1 MLHTYMQHHASLSCQ
16 VEIYLSAVE
25 DARIEPKVFH
35 IISCGLKAHSESEHA
50 SASQII
56 LDRIDTLQ

>member
-1 MLHTYMQHHASLSCQ
+1 MQHHASLSCQ

-25 DARIEPKVFH
+25 DAKIEPKVFH
-35 IISCGLKAHSESEHA
+35 IISHGLKAHSESEHA

-56 LDRIDTLQ
+56 PDMIYMLQ

>member
-1 MLHTYMQHHASLSCQ
+1 MQHHASLSCQ

-25 DARIEPKVFH
+25 DAKIEPKVFH
-35 IISCGLKAHSESEHA
+35 IISRGLKAYFESEHA

-56 LDRIDTLQ
+56 LDRIYMLQ